1 VTDRSSR
8 TGAADRGPLQAT
20 ATALA
25 RTLSGQGRHAEAIAL
40 LQDVLAVQVS
50 LQAGPPPRL

>member
-1 VTDRSSR
+1 MTDHSSR

-50 LQAGPPPRL
+50 LRL